1 MYLLQKYV
9 RKVLTKLSKEKI
21 CEMLSEWIK
30 PCENHVYWST
40 STAFSGNVFVI
51 LAEFK
56 TFPSH
61 IINKQD
67 SSLKF

>member
-9 RKVLTKLSKEKI
+9 RKVLTKLSKDKG

-40 STAFSGNVFVI
+40 STTFSGNGLII

-61 IINKQD
+61 IINKHD